1 MAKKQPWQQLSSK
14 QQKEAALKATK
25 QVKEPTEKQ
34 EEKRKMIRVSE
45 QCHAMA
51 KAVAAVAGM
60 AMQDYIEQVVMEDA
74 KQRFPGVHKRLINQP
89 WSMEKSNSHLYIVL
103 WNSVFYTTNYKPIT

>member
-14 QQKEAALKATK
+14 QQKEAAQKATK
-25 QVKEPTEKQ
+25 QVKETTEKQ

-51 KAVAAVAGM
+51 KAVAGVAGM
-60 AMQDYIEQVVMEDA
+60 AMQDYLEEVIMEDA
-74 KQRFPGVHKRLINQP
+74 KNRFPDVFKRLNV
-89 WSMEKSNSHLYIVL
+89 K
-103 WNSVFYTTNYKPIT
+103 